1 MDLQQ
6 IKELILLVN
15 STGITELELEEGDLR
30 IRIRKSGQA
39 AGPIPQAEPGV
50 GSSRL
55 EEIAAPMVGTFYRAP
70 APDAPPFVQEG
81 DQVQPGQVL
90 CIIEAMK
97 VLNEIEAE
105 VSGVVK
111 RILAADG
118 EPVEYGQVL
127 MLIERQE
134 R

>member
-1 MDLQQ
+1 MDFQQ

-55 EEIAAPMVGTFYRAP
+55 EDIAAPMVGTLHNRGH
-70 APDAPPFVQEG
+70 EG
-81 DQVQPGQVL
+81 
-90 CIIEAMK
+90 
-97 VLNEIEAE
+97 
-105 VSGVVK
+105 
-111 RILAADG
+111 
-118 EPVEYGQVL
+118 VERNRGRSQRRSEEDL
-127 MLIERQE
+127 GCR

>member
-1 MDLQQ
+1 MDFQQ

-50 GSSRL
+50 GSSHL

>member
-1 MDLQQ
+1 
-6 IKELILLVN
+6 
-15 STGITELELEEGDLR
+15 
-30 IRIRKSGQA
+30 
-39 AGPIPQAEPGV
+39 
-50 GSSRL
+50 
-55 EEIAAPMVGTFYRAP
+55 MVGTFYRAP

-81 DQVQPGQVL
+81 DQVPPGQVL